1 MKEPKTYN
9 SQTPVLVDKNTIF
22 LTPRIREKKRE
33 ELRRQR
39 EQGRAGFKK

>member
-22 LTPRIREKKRE
+22 LTRIREKKRE

-39 EQGRAGFKK
+39 EQGFKK

>member
-9 SQTPVLVDKNTIF
+9 SQTPVLNDKGDIF
-22 LTPRIREKKRE
+22 LAPRIREKKRE